1 MAVHPVGHTVL
12 RLFKSILV
20 SVVLVAVAPNVTQAG
35 LTGALQSGSGGTG
48 LSAGK
53 GSGGTGLSSH
63 GSAAGSIK
71 GLSGA
76 SSTRASTAASG
87 TQNQMTPAK
96 PHAAPRA
103 GVRAH
108 TDLAAATKLIGLA
121 SGNLIKHSSLYPKMP
136 LPPGD
141 PSLSGPVMNKIGA
154 TEGGSGSFKAV
165 AGISAAQSNGRIYP
179 TNGGG
184 GGGGHAHASL
194 SGSQAHGA
202 GDHDGEAS
210 DTPRKS
216 TGGGLLVWLHGLA
229 TLLGIGAIGYWM
241 WNAAPKGARMALPA
255 TI

>member
-1 MAVHPVGHTVL
+1 VSRLISSIVL
-12 RLFKSILV
+12 SIAFAAL
-20 SVVLVAVAPNVTQAG
+20 APCGALAG
-35 LTGALQSGSGGTG
+35 SGGALQSGSGGTG
-48 LSAGK
+48 LSTGK

-96 PHAAPRA
+96 PHATPPA
-103 GVRAH
+103 GVRPH

-121 SGNLIKHSSLYPKMP
+121 SGNLIKHSSLFPKMP
-136 LPPGD
+136 MPPGA

-165 AGISAAQSNGRIYP
+165 AGISAAESNGRVYP
-179 TNGGG
+179 TNSRG

-194 SGSQAHGA
+194 SGSQAHGV
-202 GDHDGEAS
+202 GSLDGEAT
-210 DTPRKS
+210 DAPRRS
-216 TGGGLLVWLHGLA
+216 NGGGLLTWLHGLL
-229 TLLGIGAIGYWM
+229 TSLGIGAIGYWM

-255 TI
+255 TTA